1 MNVASELLRSPVVMG
16 MPLEMEPV
24 DALLWCVAI
33 AAGEVQYLS
42 ERVGELSEE
51 ELIGRPTTVT
61 RERGRGERG
70 SKDLKTTQGGP
81 HQLHLLVVER
91 QKAVDR
97 LARFSKM
104 AIDAGVAERQVRIAE
119 AQAGMLAA
127 LITGV
132 MQDIGA
138 TKKQMTLLESHLP
151 SRLLALEASRPVPAT

>member
-1 MNVASELLRSPVVMG
+1 MGVPV
-16 MPLEMEPV
+16 EMEPV

-42 ERVGELSEE
+42 ARVGELSEE
-51 ELIGRPTTVT
+51 ELIGRPTTIT

-70 SKDLKTTQGGP
+70 RKDLRTTQGGP
-81 HQLHLLVVER
+81 HELHVLVKER
-91 QKAVDR
+91 QRAVDR

-104 AIDAGVAERQVRIAE
+104 ALDAGVAERQIRVAE

-132 MQDIGA
+132 MEDIGA
-138 TKKQMTLLESHLP
+138 TKKQMTLLESSLP
-151 SRLLALEASRPVPAT
+151 SRLLALEASRP

>member
-1 MNVASELLRSPVVMG
+1 MQITSQLLRSPTVMG
-16 MPLEMEPV
+16 LPVEMEPT

-42 ERVGELSEE
+42 GRVAELTDE
-51 ELIGRPTTVT
+51 ELIGRPTTLT
-61 RERGRGERG
+61 HERGRGERG
-70 SKDLKTTQGGP
+70 RKDLRTTQGGP

-97 LARFSKM
+97 LARFAKM
-104 AIDAGVAERQVRIAE
+104 AIDAGVAERQVRLAE

-132 MQDIGA
+132 MEDIGA
-138 TKKQMTLLESHLP
+138 TKKQMSLLESRLP
-151 SRLLALEASRPVPAT
+151 SRLLALEASRQDPVT